1 MVHEKL
7 EKYIPH
13 MKLLV
18 SFKEFAADPVKAL
31 LFLMVCAVGYL
42 YIENRMIYTRI
53 IEKQDKDILEL
64 KEQVKTM
71 DSTIIQLIR
80 AC

>member
-1 MVHEKL
+1 
-7 EKYIPH
+7 

-42 YIENRMIYTRI
+42 YIENRMI
-53 IEKQDKDILEL
+53 
-64 KEQVKTM
+64 
-71 DSTIIQLIR
+71 
-80 AC
+80 

>member
-1 MVHEKL
+1 
-7 EKYIPH
+7 

-53 IEKQDKDILEL
+53 IEKQDKDIYEL
-64 KEQVKTM
+64 KEQDKTL
-71 DSTIIQLIR
+71 DSTVIQLIR
-80 AC
+80 EC

>member
-1 MVHEKL
+1 
-7 EKYIPH
+7 

-53 IEKQDKDILEL
+53 IEKQDKDIYEL
-64 KEQVKTM
+64 KEQVKTL
-71 DSTIIQLIR
+71 DSTVIQLIR
-80 AC
+80 EC